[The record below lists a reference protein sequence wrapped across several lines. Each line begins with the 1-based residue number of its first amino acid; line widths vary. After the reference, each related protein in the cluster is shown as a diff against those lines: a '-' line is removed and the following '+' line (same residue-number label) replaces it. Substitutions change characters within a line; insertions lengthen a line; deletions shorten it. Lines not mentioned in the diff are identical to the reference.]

1 MARPATRSNVNGGTE
16 GKHDACAH
24 EYDSGHIPADEYA
37 QIRRIQMRF
46 RTVPIALG
54 LTVAAL
60 AIVFTL
66 TGNIVGGFSCSRV
79 APPLTFDGVAGRHD
93 AAKLNC
99 PNIGADDQSR

>member
-1 MARPATRSNVNGGTE
+1 MARPATRSNVNGGAE

-24 EYDSGHIPADEYA
+24 EYDSGHIPADEYG
-37 QIRRIQMRF
+37 QGRRIRMRF

-66 TGNIVGGFSCSRV
+66 TGNIVGGFFLLTGGSAADDRGGGGRHR
-79 APPLTFDGVAGRHD
+79 ARALDRPLTDC
-93 AAKLNC
+93 L
-99 PNIGADDQSR
+99 